1 MPQEQ
6 NKTIARRI
14 TEEIWGNGNL
24 ALIDELFA
32 PNYVDHNPMPGLA
45 PNREGLKQS
54 VTMMQTAFPD
64 LHTQVD
70 DLVAEGNK
78 VVSRFSGHGT
88 QKGEIMGIPPT
99 GKEVTV
105 GGIQICHI
113 VDGKVVEDWSELDYM
128 GMMVQLG
135 VVPPPG
141 QAGG

>member
-1 MPQEQ
+1 MSQEE

-14 TEEIWGNGNL
+14 TEEIWGKGNL

-54 VTMMQTAFPD
+54 VTMMQAAFPD
-64 LHTQVD
+64 LHTHVD

-88 QKGEIMGIPPT
+88 QKDELMGIPPT
-99 GKEVTV
+99 GKEAMVT
-105 GGIQICHI
+105 GIQICHI
-113 VDGKVVEDWSELDYM
+113 VDGKVIEDWSELDYI
-128 GMMVQLG
+128 GMMQQLG

-141 QAGG
+141 

>member
-1 MPQEQ
+1 MSVEE

-14 TEEIWGNGNL
+14 TEEIWGKGNL

-54 VTMMQTAFPD
+54 VTMMQAAFPD
-64 LHTQVD
+64 MRTQVD
-70 DLVAEGNK
+70 DLIAEENK
-78 VVSRFSGHGT
+78 VVSRISGHGT

-99 GKEVTV
+99 GKEVAFT
-105 GGIQICHI
+105 GIQICHI
-113 VDGKVVEDWSELDYM
+113 VDGKVVEDWSEIDFM

-141 QAGG
+141 